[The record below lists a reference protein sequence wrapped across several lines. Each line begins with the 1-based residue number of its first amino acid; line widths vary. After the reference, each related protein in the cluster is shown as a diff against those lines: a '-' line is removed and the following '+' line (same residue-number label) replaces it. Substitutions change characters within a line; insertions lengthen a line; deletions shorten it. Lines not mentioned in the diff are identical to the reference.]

1 MCDKAVSIY
10 PSAIR
15 FIPNLFKTEE
25 MSDIA
30 VVTCP
35 FELDSV
41 FDWYMF
47 QELYDKVV
55 SEDSFYLKT
64 LSW

>member
-30 VVTCP
+30 VVTCS

-41 FDWYMF
+41 FD
-47 QELYDKVV
+47 
-55 SEDSFYLKT
+55 
-64 LSW
+64 